1 MTELS
6 LMYVA
11 LAKDDCLTLSEVGTS
26 IGLQITVSLPA
37 DIMRTLVGRHVWIKG
52 GWGDCCVI
60 HSWPSLPKAPEIENK
75 DDE

>member
-1 MTELS
+1 MTEIS

-11 LAKDDCLTLSEVGTS
+11 SAKGDRLTLSEVGSST
-26 IGLQITVSLPA
+26 GLQITVSLPA

-52 GWGDCCVI
+52 GWGDRCVI
-60 HSWPSLPKAPEIENK
+60 HSWPSLPEEPEIENK